1 MSEHRRKQ
9 PPSRGRRAAASSGHR
24 AGPPPPPPPGAGA
37 APGATPDRPYGSRA
51 EARRAAQRGGRRR
64 AGRAAEGAGRRRRQ
78 QPPRKK
84 RFIDYP
90 RSGYSGLRRWLPSW
104 KQVLGTAMG
113 FFALLIGLVGIAYAM
128 IDIPAENEIAIQQS
142 NVYYWADGTQ
152 MVQDAENGVNRQ
164 NLSLD
169 EIPLDMQDSVVAAE
183 NASFWTDSGID
194 LMGIGR
200 AVVNMARGG
209 EVQSGS
215 TITQQYVKNMYLS
228 QDQTITRKARE
239 ILLSIKVGASVSK
252 EEILQGYLN
261 TSYYNRGAYGI
272 QAAAQAYYGIDAKD
286 LNASQCAFLT
296 TVLKGPALY
305 DPYNN
310 VTGEW
315 DEDNA
320 RRAEERWAW
329 VLQRRTEVTIEGR
342 RMSQE
347 EYQHWIDEGFPE
359 PNEPTPSQQKAGQI
373 GYLVQLAD
381 NYITAHT
388 DLTQEDLD
396 RGGFQIHT
404 TFDRTMVDQLV
415 DAVESVQ
422 DEYIHP
428 EERDADR
435 HVQFGGAVVEPGDGA
450 IRAIYGG
457 PDWTEHFTNNADD
470 PHAQVGSTFK
480 PFALAA
486 ALSTGIRDPEGG
498 PEQDADERI
507 VISPESVYPGND
519 ETLIETYDGSVW
531 HGEDENGNEI
541 ELRQNNDMDENPGDV
556 TLRQAMEISANVPF
570 VQLNMDI
577 GPAKVRD
584 AAIAAGLSESSL
596 VEANDTVPTFVLGV
610 SHPGPI
616 RMASAYATFAAS
628 GEQND
633 PYSVTSFDND
643 GRGLHWEHEDS
654 PTQAFDSEV
663 ADTVTDVLRD
673 VIESPEGTAHRAAEL
688 GIPVAGKTGTTDD
701 NKSAW
706 FIGYTRELSAAIG
719 MWRAPDDESE
729 LTDEE
734 KEEGVQVGD
743 FLSMRGVGG
752 LDQGRISGNSLPLSV
767 WINFMEQATQGLAN
781 EDFPEP
787 PDDLGVIYCAHG
799 ATGPNCPGQEPPE
812 QETEDEPSQSPDP
825 TDEEETPEAP
835 DPSQP
840 PPDDPSDDPEP
851 PCNWGPLCND
861 GGNGDDSGAAQ
872 GTSQGEGGDEG
883 DSTGESGSGGE
894 DSGGDQG
901 DAEGDVWGDQRG
913 TGAIFGRSG

>member
-1 MSEHRRKQ
+1 
-9 PPSRGRRAAASSGHR
+9 
-24 AGPPPPPPPGAGA
+24 
-37 APGATPDRPYGSRA
+37 
-51 EARRAAQRGGRRR
+51 
-64 AGRAAEGAGRRRRQ
+64 
-78 QPPRKK
+78 
-84 RFIDYP
+84 
-90 RSGYSGLRRWLPSW
+90 
-104 KQVLGTAMG
+104 MG
-113 FFALLIGLVGIAYAM
+113 FFGLMVGLVGIAYAM
-128 IDIPAENEIAIQQS
+128 IDIPQENEIAIQQS

-152 MVQDAENGVNRQ
+152 MVQDGENGVNRQ

-183 NASFWTDSGID
+183 NASFWSDSGID

-215 TITQQYVKNMYLS
+215 TITQQYVKNMYLT
-228 QDQTITRKARE
+228 QDQTISRKARE
-239 ILLSIKVGASVSK
+239 ILLSIKVGTSVSK

-261 TSYYNRGAYGI
+261 TSYYNRGASGI

-310 VTGEW
+310 VTGEL
-315 DEDNA
+315 DEENLQ
-320 RRAEERWAW
+320 RAEERWAW
-329 VLQRRTEVTIEGR
+329 VLERRTEVEIEGR
-342 RMSQE
+342 RLSQE
-347 EYQHWIDEGFPE
+347 DYQHWIDEGFPM
-359 PNEPTPSQQKAGQI
+359 PNEPTPPQQKAGQI
-373 GYLVQLAD
+373 GYLVDLA
-381 NYITAHT
+381 NHYIMAHT

-404 TFDRTMVDQLV
+404 TFDQTMVDQMV

-422 DEYIHP
+422 DEYIDP

-435 HVQFGGAVVEPGDGA
+435 HVQFGGAAVVPGDGA

-486 ALSTGIRDPEGG
+486 ALTTGIRDPEGSADQG
-498 PEQDADERI
+498 EDERI

-519 ETLIETYDGSVW
+519 GTLIENYDGSTW
-531 HGEDENGNEI
+531 RGEDEDGNEV
-541 ELRQNNDMDENPGDV
+541 ELHQNNDVDENPGDI
-556 TLRQAMEISANVPF
+556 TLREAMAMSANVPF

-577 GPAKVRD
+577 GPAQVAD
-584 AAIAAGLSESSL
+584 AAVAAGLSEDSL

-628 GEQND
+628 GEEND

-643 GRGLHWEHEDS
+643 TRGIHWEHEDN

-673 VIESPEGTAHRAAEL
+673 VVESPEGTAHRAAEL

-706 FIGYTRELSAAIG
+706 FIGYTRELSTAIG

-729 LTDEE
+729 LTQEE
-734 KEEGVQVGD
+734 KDDNVEVGD

-752 LDQGRISGNSLPLSV
+752 LDQGRISGNSLPLSI
-767 WINFMEQATQGLAN
+767 WINFMQQATEGLAN
-781 EDFPEP
+781 EDFPQP
-787 PDDLGVIYCAHG
+787 PDDLGEIYCAHG

-812 QETEDEPSQSPDP
+812 QETEDEPSDPPDPTQSESPPESPDP
-825 TDEEETPEAP
+825 TD
-835 DPSQP
+835 DPT
-840 PPDDPSDDPEP
+840 DDPSDDPSP
-851 PCNWGPLCND
+851 PCNWPLCND
-861 GGNGDDSGAAQ
+861 GGTAGDDSGADQ
-872 GTSQGEGGDEG
+872 GTSQGNGGPEG
-883 DSTGESGSGGE
+883 DSTGESDAGGT
-894 DSGGDQG
+894 DSGADAGSDQG
-901 DAEGDVWGDQRG
+901 DSTSDQGDTG
-913 TGAIFGRSG
+913 TIFGRNG